1 MAPEKEI
8 ETAEYEGVVY
18 EVRSIAEGEFR
29 QPGQSNIR
37 KDAGI
42 SVGDEI
48 FFIDPRDHPESELHM
63 TVCHVKSFKYGGII
77 LEESGDG
84 TGYIACCHHRIV
96 KRLDECAEEDFL
108 SVFE

>member
-1 MAPEKEI
+1 MATEKEI
-8 ETAEYEGVVY
+8 ETAEYDGVVY

-29 QPGQSNIR
+29 QSGSASIR

-48 FFIDPRDHPESELHM
+48 FFIDPRSHPESELHM
-63 TVCHVKSFKYGGII
+63 TVCHIQSIESGGIR
-77 LEESGDG
+77 LKESRDG

-96 KRLDECAEEDFL
+96 KHLDECTEEDFL

>member
-8 ETAEYEGVVY
+8 ETAEHDGVVY

-29 QPGQSNIR
+29 QSGSSRIR

-48 FFIDPRDHPESELHM
+48 FFIDPRPHPEAPLHM
-63 TVCHVKSFKYGGII
+63 TVCHVKSITNDGIRS
-77 LEESGDG
+77 EELDG
-84 TGYIACCHHRIV
+84 AGYIACCYHRIV